1 VLGDDSTRPGDTAKR
16 VEGGRGRSLP
26 SRIARATEDEGEAN
40 EELGDKPTG
49 DKQRWLPGMTV
60 GLEMHLRP
68 SAEAGSKSDMRRE
81 TRRPF
86 ALPSSSSA

>member
-1 VLGDDSTRPGDTAKR
+1 MLGDDGTRPGDTAKC
-16 VEGGRGRSLP
+16 VKGGGRSLP

-60 GLEMHLRP
+60 GLEMDLRP